1 MTLSLSNSKRLLG
14 LATLAATV
22 SVASVAPAAGLY
34 YGDRGVRPLGRAG
47 AFIAGGDDLG
57 AIAYNPAGIYEAGGQ
72 VLIDGSW
79 VHFTS
84 DYSRQALIQQSDPN
98 TGLPV
103 GSTVQTF
110 APVQGKTPF
119 LPIPTLAVSFQ
130 VHPKWVVAL
139 GVFAPYAALP
149 TYPSADDF
157 KGKSTADIASGSPQR
172 YSLITLDGSVLAV
185 LAAGAAFAP
194 AKEWR
199 IGVTAGMLTGKFD
212 TTVAFSGCIPE
223 RFLCAQES
231 PAWDVLTQL
240 DVGPIFAPYGSL
252 GAVWIPTPNWR
263 VGVSS
268 QLPIYVRASANL
280 KTRLP
285 ATPIFENAKQVG
297 EDADVAFDLP
307 WNVKIGVE
315 TRMIENLRLEL
326 GAAFE
331 RWSMHDSIRVTPHG
345 ISLNDV
351 ALLPKQL
358 FIPSIAL
365 ERHFQDSASV
375 RLGGEYGFS
384 IENVPLT
391 ARAGVSYESSAIP
404 KEYLSVLTLDAG
416 KVTTAVGASVKLG
429 KLRIDVTYAHLFAFD
444 TTVDPKEARITQVS
458 PVTANPP
465 KNPDYINGG
474 IYSQRADVLGM
485 GIAYTFDPTPTG
497 EPPAVEPKASEP
509 AATK

>member
-1 MTLSLSNSKRLLG
+1 MTLSLTKRLLG
-14 LATLAATV
+14 VATLAATV
-22 SVASVAPAAGLY
+22 SIASIAPAAGLY

-72 VLIDGSW
+72 FLIDGAW

-84 DYSRQALIQQSDPN
+84 DYSRQVLIQQSDPN

-119 LPIPTLAVSFQ
+119 LPIPTLAVSFR
-130 VHPKWVVAL
+130 VHPRWVVAL

-157 KGKSTADIASGSPQR
+157 KGKSTAEIAAGSPQR
-172 YSLITLDGSVLAV
+172 YSLVTLDGSALAV
-185 LAAGAAFAP
+185 IAAGAAFAP
-194 AKEWR
+194 TKEWR
-199 IGVTAGMLTGKFD
+199 IGVTAGMLTGKFN

-240 DVGPIFAPYGSL
+240 DVGPIFSPYGAL
-252 GAVWIPTPNWR
+252 GAVWIPHPHWR
-263 VGVSS
+263 VGISS
-268 QLPIYVRASANL
+268 QLPIYVRASATV

-285 ATPIFENAKQVG
+285 ATPIFEKAKQEG

-307 WNVKIGVE
+307 WNVKFGVE
-315 TRMIENLRLEL
+315 TRMIENLRIEL

-331 RWSMHDSIRVTPHG
+331 RWSMHDSIRMTPHG
-345 ISLNDV
+345 IALTDV

-358 FIPSIAL
+358 FIPPIAL
-365 ERHFQDSASV
+365 QRNFQDSASV
-375 RLGGEYGFS
+375 RLGGEYSFEIS
-384 IENVPLT
+384 NVPLT

-416 KVTTAVGASVKLG
+416 KITTALGASVKLG
-429 KLRIDVTYAHLFAFD
+429 KLRVDFTYAHLFAFD
-444 TTVDPKEARITQVS
+444 TTVDPREARITQVS

-474 IYSQRADVLGM
+474 VYSQRADVVGL

-497 EPPAVEPKASEP
+497 EEPAPDPKASDP
-509 AATK
+509 APKK

>member
-1 MTLSLSNSKRLLG
+1 MTLSLSTRLLG
-14 LATLAATV
+14 LATLAATL
-22 SVASVAPAAGLY
+22 SITSIAPAAGLY

-72 VLIDGSW
+72 FLIDGAW

-84 DYSRQALIQQSDPN
+84 DYSRQALIQQVDPN
-98 TGLPV
+98 TGTPV

-130 VHPKWVVAL
+130 VHPKWVIAL
-139 GVFAPYAALP
+139 GAFAPYAALP

-157 KGKSTADIASGSPQR
+157 KGKSTAEIASSTPQR
-172 YSLITLDGSVLAV
+172 YSLITLDGSALAV

-194 AKEWR
+194 TKEWR
-199 IGVTAGMLTGKFD
+199 LGVTAGMLTGKFN

-231 PAWDVLTQL
+231 PSWDVLTQL
-240 DVGPIFAPYGSL
+240 DVGPIFSPYGAL
-252 GAVWIPTPNWR
+252 GAVWIPDPKWR
-263 VGVSS
+263 IGVSS

-297 EDADVAFDLP
+297 DEADVAFDLP

-315 TRMIENLRLEL
+315 TRMIDHLRLEL
-326 GAAFE
+326 GGAFE
-331 RWSMHDSIRVTPHG
+331 RWSMHDSIRMTPHG
-345 ISLNDV
+345 VTLQDV

-358 FIPSIAL
+358 FIPAIAL
-365 ERHFQDSASV
+365 QRNFQDSASV
-375 RLGGEYGFS
+375 RLGGEYGFE
-384 IENVPLT
+384 IENIPFT

-416 KVTTAVGASVKLG
+416 KITTAVGGSMKIG
-429 KLRIDVTYAHLFAFD
+429 KVRFDLTYAHLFAFD
-444 TTVDPKEARITQVS
+444 TTVDPKEAKITQVS
-458 PVTANPP
+458 PVNANPA
-465 KNPDYINGG
+465 KNPDHINGG

-485 GIAYTFDPTPTG
+485 GLAYTFDPALTG
-497 EPPAVEPKASEP
+497 EEPAAAEPKA
-509 AATK
+509 TK

>member
-1 MTLSLSNSKRLLG
+1 VTLSLPKRLLG

-22 SVASVAPAAGLY
+22 SIASVAPAAGLY

-57 AIAYNPAGIYEAGGQ
+57 AIAYNPAGIFEAGGQ
-72 VLIDGSW
+72 VLMDGAW

-84 DYSRQALIQQSDPN
+84 DYARQALIQQSDPN
-98 TGLPV
+98 TGAPI

-139 GVFAPYAALP
+139 GVFTPYAALP
-149 TYPSADDF
+149 TYPSADDL
-157 KGKSTADIASGSPQR
+157 KGKSPAEIASGSPQR

-194 AKEWR
+194 TKEWR
-199 IGVTAGMLTGKFD
+199 LGVTAGMLTGKFD

-231 PAWDVLTQL
+231 PSWDVLTQL

-252 GAVWIPTPNWR
+252 GAVWIPDPKWR
-263 VGVSS
+263 IGVSS
-268 QLPIYVRASANL
+268 QLPIYVRASATL

-285 ATPIFENAKQVG
+285 ATPIFEKASQVG

-307 WNVKIGVE
+307 WNVRIGVE
-315 TRMIENLRLEL
+315 TRMIDHLRLEL
-326 GAAFE
+326 GGAFE
-331 RWSMHDSIRVTPHG
+331 RWSMHDSIRMTPHG
-345 ISLNDV
+345 ISLQDV
-351 ALLPKQL
+351 ALLPKNL
-358 FIPSIAL
+358 IIPAIAL
-365 ERHFQDSASV
+365 QRNFQDSASV
-375 RLGGEYGFS
+375 RLGGEYGFE
-384 IENVPLT
+384 IENIPFT

-416 KVTTAVGASVKLG
+416 KITTAVGASMKIG
-429 KLRIDVTYAHLFAFD
+429 KVRFDLTYAHLFAEG
-444 TTVDPKEARITQVS
+444 TTVDPREAKITQVS

-465 KNPDYINGG
+465 KNPDHINGG
-474 IYSQRADVLGM
+474 VYSQRADVLGM
-485 GIAYTFDPTPTG
+485 GLAYTFDPALTG
-497 EPPAVEPKASEP
+497 EPAAVEPRVSDPK
-509 AATK
+509 ATK